1 MTSLLLASPSADH
14 DPQMCSMSRLSL
26 HLSGYM
32 QGERKAKKKTTTT
45 TKKQNA
51 GNIKKVKYL
60 TFNVWSLGK
69 HLVFPIDLTLSE
81 TKSFKTTGL
90 ERLPRQQSKQ
100 SKLNKQIAC
109 VASVS
114 VRERARMAQ
123 SVSVRPSCKRS

>member
-1 MTSLLLASPSADH
+1 MTTLLLAIPSADH

-32 QGERKAKKKTTTT
+32 QGERKAKKK
-45 TKKQNA
+45 KKKNA

-69 HLVFPIDLTLSE
+69 HLVFPIDLTLSD
-81 TKSFKTTGL
+81 TKSFKATGL

-114 VRERARMAQ
+114 VRERARMTQ

>member
-1 MTSLLLASPSADH
+1 MTTLLFAIPPADH

-32 QGERKAKKKTTTT
+32 QGERKAKKK
-45 TKKQNA
+45 KNA

-81 TKSFKTTGL
+81 TKSFKATGL

-114 VRERARMAQ
+114 VRERARMTQ